1 MDSGRGADS
10 PPAQPAV
17 LAPCPQHSAPGSA
30 RPPSEVASASGRL
43 APADWL
49 LPSGAA
55 LHHSAESW
63 KGHPEPRPVTPSVD
77 LGAHTGPCGGDGGSC
92 DRRPTLELG
101 EFTSLTHSG
110 VCGGLKETRV
120 LWMGGVDA
128 ARASRAVLRAQD
140 PRRAGHRARRPRPA
154 PLEPGWA
161 GGERRVQGPQGRGA
175 GRAPQGGEPCGG
187 EVAGAGGGARS
198 RTWTTP
204 CARTR
209 EALPAHGLVG
219 GGARPNVV
227 VATKLPEAPAAARA
241 PQAGAESPT
250 RGRGGRG
257 RPRVLATA
265 SGARLT
271 RPLAQRLPPSK
282 RILRS
287 RPPGRV
293 KRPSRMGTA
302 FPRTGRC

>member
-1 MDSGRGADS
+1 M
-10 PPAQPAV
+10 
-17 LAPCPQHSAPGSA
+17 
-30 RPPSEVASASGRL
+30 
-43 APADWL
+43 
-49 LPSGAA
+49 
-55 LHHSAESW
+55 
-63 KGHPEPRPVTPSVD
+63 
-77 LGAHTGPCGGDGGSC
+77 
-92 DRRPTLELG
+92 
-101 EFTSLTHSG
+101 THSG

-140 PRRAGHRARRPRPA
+140 PRRAGHRAGRPRPA

-161 GGERRVQGPQGRGA
+161 GGERRAQGPQGRGA
-175 GRAPQGGEPCGG
+175 GRAPRGGDPVGG

-198 RTWTTP
+198 RTWTTR

-250 RGRGGRG
+250 RGRGGRR
-257 RPRVLATA
+257 RPRVLAAA

-271 RPLAQRLPPSK
+271 RPLAQRLPLSK

-287 RPPGRV
+287 RPPGASQASLPHGDRLSQDRTV
-293 KRPSRMGTA
+293 LMWQPPRGSAATRMSLSAPPWPQDRLPSPFFTHMCPLG
-302 FPRTGRC
+302 